1 MAETTGPLNETRWK
15 LKNCVGCDC
24 VVAAFYP
31 TAGPSVTQ
39 GFPLMLLFLSLTL
52 FFPQI
57 WNNSCLNLQQRKPS
71 KGSGSFVKDTVH
83 KCSCGRCSQHFSR
96 WILWVMLVVVGC
108 CCISDC
114 WTEKLFKA
122 GGRSLGHGAQYV
134 PLHNS
139 GTGTQTLHD
148 PQVLILVLSI
158 QAQWYHI
165 DNAHIE
171 ACSQ

>member
-52 FFPQI
+52 SEFTTKKTIKGVWQ
-57 WNNSCLNLQQRKPS
+57 LRQGHREAPS
-71 KGSGSFVKDTVH
+71 RH

-96 WILWVMLVVVGC
+96 WILWVMLVVVDC

-122 GGRSLGHGAQYV
+122 GGRGLGHGAQCV